1 MMPFSRAD
9 RVSGLIQKIL
19 SDILTKQV
27 ADPRLKMTIIT
38 AVEMSSDL
46 KLARIYYTTSGRARE
61 VELATTAM
69 NKARGFLKRK
79 LAQQLHLRYM
89 PELKFYYDESF
100 EYGSHIEHLLK
111 TVMNENGPDHTSN

>member
-69 NKARGFLKRK
+69 NKARSFLKRK